1 MLKSLSL
8 RVTALFMVL
17 SVHMQLHAQ
26 EMAGPSPVDSLA
38 RLGYRMYNAS
48 SEAERLQA
56 NYRFIPGLV
65 AALRTPH
72 SFDIPFDS
80 LRMVSIQYAPDS
92 SFRIFSW
99 HIQLADGSY
108 RYFGTV
114 QMNTADGSL
123 KLFPLVDHSPEIQE
137 PRTEVLSYKKW
148 LGCQYYRIVG
158 LTGAPET
165 YLLLGWKGK
174 SMQTTQKLID
184 VLHFSNG
191 EPRFGKAVFDHPE
204 TNRNVRVIYE
214 YARQA
219 TMLLDY
225 EPAKNRIVL
234 DHLAPADGQQTGNYA
249 TYGPDMTHDAWH
261 MENGRLKLS
270 EDVVWTK

>member
-1 MLKSLSL
+1 MFI
-8 RVTALFMVL
+8 ALLIPAGLV
-17 SVHMQLHAQ
+17 AQ
-26 EMAGPSPVDSLA
+26 HIDSLQK
-38 RLGYRMYNAS
+38 LGHHMYNAS
-48 SEAERLQA
+48 SEAERLEA

-65 AALRTPH
+65 AALKKPH
-72 SFDIPFDS
+72 SFAIPFDS
-80 LRMVSIQYAPDS
+80 LRMVSIQYAPDR

-108 RYFGTV
+108 RYFGAI

-123 KLFPLVDHSPEIQE
+123 KLFPLVDHSPEIQQ
-137 PRTEVLSYKKW
+137 PGTEILSYKRW

-174 SMQTTQKLID
+174 SPQTTQKLID

-204 TNRNVRVIYE
+204 ASGKVRMIYE

-219 TMLLDY
+219 TMFLDY
-225 EPAKNRIVL
+225 EPATNRIVL
-234 DHLAPADGQQTGNYA
+234 DHLAPADGQKTGDYA
-249 TYGPDMTHDAWH
+249 SYGPDMSHDAWH
-261 MENGRLKLS
+261 MANGRLKLS
-270 EDVVWTK
+270 EDVVLIK